1 MQAMPEYIFNTT
13 ALSNFSAA
21 DRIEILKARYKGI
34 AFTTMEVCDELRRG
48 KKAGYAYLD
57 SALQQIVDI
66 GNKGWLRILAPDS
79 HSEHLLRSEFDEIFG
94 PGEASCLAL
103 AISRSFTFVT
113 DDLAARKLAEERKVP
128 ITGTLGIL
136 ITLVRN
142 EHISLKE
149 ANMMLKDMINRDYR
163 APIERLDELI

>member
-1 MQAMPEYIFNTT
+1 MPEYIFNTT

-21 DRIEILKARYKGI
+21 DRIDVLKARYKGI
-34 AFTTMEVCDELRRG
+34 AFTTVEVWDELRRG
-48 KKAGYAYLD
+48 KKAGYSYLD
-57 SALQQIVDI
+57 SALKQIEAI
-66 GNKGWLRILAPDS
+66 GNKGWPRILAPDS
-79 HSEHLLRSEFDEIFG
+79 NSEHLLRSEFDEILG

-103 AISRSFTFVT
+103 AISRGLTFVT
-113 DDLAARKLAEERKVP
+113 DDLAARRLGQERKVA

-149 ANMMLKDMINRDYR
+149 ANMMLKDMTNHDYR
-163 APIERLDELI
+163 APIDRLDNLI